1 MTLPQESTQTTVPP
15 GDRSAKNIHKSGTVR
30 IVSYADL
37 DHATVFPHLAKI
49 KYQCFGVG
57 KPFLGCLNIPEKDLA
72 KQLYTLYGEDGK
84 AKYPES
90 KLKMM
95 GIAVSD
101 DENENDGQP
110 RYLGFIQ
117 ITFADLPADME
128 IPLASLQHKCKENE
142 CYVEQVG
149 VDGNARGLGVGT
161 LLMNWAEE
169 QTKNKFGPNPNND
182 AFLSLEVVRC
192 NTGAIR
198 VYERLGYKIVQRGC
212 LKEMM
217 TSCFTIPFI
226 GHRGTHLMVKDL

>member
-1 MTLPQESTQTTVPP
+1 MALPQESTQTTAPP
-15 GDRSAKNIHKSGTVR
+15 GDSSAKNNNKFGTIR

-57 KPFLGCLNIPEKDLA
+57 KPILGCLNVSEKFLA
-72 KQLYTLYGEDGK
+72 KHHYTLYGEDGK

-101 DENENDGQP
+101 DENDGQT

-117 ITFADLPADME
+117 ITFANLPGDMDLPV
-128 IPLASLQHKCKENE
+128 SLRHKCKENE
-142 CYVEQVG
+142 CYIEQVG

-169 QTKNKFGPNPNND
+169 QTKNNFGPNPNKN

-198 VYERLGYKIVQRGC
+198 VYERLGYRIVHRGC
-212 LKEMM
+212 LSEMM
-217 TSCFTIPFI
+217 TSCITIPCI
-226 GHRGTHLMVKDL
+226 GHRGTHSMVKDL